1 MKNKK
6 VISTVNELAAEIIDQ
21 QVPFPF
27 NRGKRN
33 IAAYLHNQGDQPL
46 CPPSSQRFSSN

>member
-6 VISTVNELAAEIIDQ
+6 VIFTVNELAAGFINQ

-33 IAAYLHNQGDQPL
+33 IAAHLHNQADQPL
-46 CPPSSQRFSSN
+46 RPPSSQRFSSN